1 MIQLSDAIKLQL
13 NARLDHLHTAFPATI
28 VSYDANTQKAS
39 VQPMI
44 ERLDSNGESTKPAV
58 INGVP
63 ILFPSAGTGILSF
76 PIKTGD
82 HVLVVVSDRSLDNY
96 MFSDGSIT
104 INPEDRKTHDISDA
118 IAIPGLYPYQLARG
132 INVENVVLR
141 MNATANNAQNPGE
154 NSLHLLPI
162 GKTEA
167 IILHANQ
174 YNGNHSVIK
183 ILQNGD
189 IHLDTLQGTNIQLTQ
204 AGDVTVNTPTKV
216 VVNSGGNTEVNAGG
230 DCTIV
235 ADGNVNLKGS
245 GGGAIGGVISSL
257 SINEL
262 TGLPFADPSSNVFNT
277 KG

>member
-1 MIQLSDAIKLQL
+1 MITLNNVIKSQL
-13 NARLDHLHTAFPATI
+13 NARIDHLHTNFPATI

-39 VQPMI
+39 IQPMI
-44 ERLDSNGESTKPAV
+44 ERLDSNGDSVKPAV

-63 ILFPSAGTGILSF
+63 IVCLSAGTGVLSF
-76 PIKTGD
+76 PVRVGD
-82 HVLVVVSDRSLDNY
+82 HVLVVVSERSLDNY
-96 MFSDGSIT
+96 MFSDGAST
-104 INPEDRKTHDISDA
+104 VNPEDRKTHDMSDA
-118 IAIPGLYPYQLARG
+118 IAITGLYPYQLALG
-132 INVENVVLR
+132 IDVENVVLR
-141 MNATANNAQNPGE
+141 MNATANNTQNPGE
-154 NSLHLLPI
+154 NSLHLFPI

-167 IILHANQ
+167 IMLHANQ
-174 YNGNHSVIK
+174 YNGNHSIIK
-183 ILQNGD
+183 MFQNGD

-235 ADGNVNLKGS
+235 AGGQVVLEGS
-245 GGGAIGGVISSL
+245 GGGTIGGVISSL

-262 TGLPFADPSSNVFNT
+262 TGLPFADPSSNILVT